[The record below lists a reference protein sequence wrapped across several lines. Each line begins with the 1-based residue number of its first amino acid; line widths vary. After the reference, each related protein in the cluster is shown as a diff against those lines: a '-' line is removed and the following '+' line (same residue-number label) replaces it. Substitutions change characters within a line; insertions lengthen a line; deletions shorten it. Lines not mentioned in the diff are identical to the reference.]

1 MLTKKIAAIFLTVL
15 MLFSL
20 AGISA
25 SAATTTQDGLEV
37 TLTTDKTE
45 YTKNEQ
51 ITATLN
57 VKNTNSEVVS
67 NVTLETVVPTGFKVV
82 DNASSTKSIGA
93 LNTGAE
99 EELTVKLV
107 KDDSGDST
115 IKSPKTGEETNYLF
129 IVISLVVSGAVVF
142 AAVKLKKKTQA
153 MSLVLSVFIF
163 RNCFKITYTLG
174 LMI

>member
-93 LNTGAE
+93 LNTGVE

-107 KDDSGDST
+107 KDD
-115 IKSPKTGEETNYLF
+115 
-129 IVISLVVSGAVVF
+129 
-142 AAVKLKKKTQA
+142 
-153 MSLVLSVFIF
+153 
-163 RNCFKITYTLG
+163 
-174 LMI
+174 